1 MWLLLIGLVGLTGA
15 RTATLPQPVAMIVLQ
30 EGIPRPADAQGHV
43 PVQVNTPYELE
54 FRCPLYASAVD
65 VKIDEL
71 QVMRGLVC
79 QGRVR
84 LQRPQHLAKSFVV
97 LPAGD
102 PGLGLDG
109 GRSNP
114 NLGLIEATFR
124 PLRPRLE
131 QSTPILPA
139 GESASRRAVGTGLG
153 PDSGQQFRPTTAW
166 IPAPGLAPVRTVRL
180 RLRGIRE
187 PLVIE
192 DPVLP
197 QL

>member
-1 MWLLLIGLVGLTGA
+1 
-15 RTATLPQPVAMIVLQ
+15 
-30 EGIPRPADAQGHV
+30 
-43 PVQVNTPYELE
+43 
-54 FRCPLYASAVD
+54 
-65 VKIDEL
+65 
-71 QVMRGLVC
+71 
-79 QGRVR
+79 
-84 LQRPQHLAKSFVV
+84 HLAKSFVV

-131 QSTPILPA
+131 SPVLSTAQSNQ
-139 GESASRRAVGTGLG
+139 GSRRVVGTGLG